1 MARKKIDF
9 GMMKDGVKI
18 VGKSQASRYRVP
30 GGALEMEKRQQH
42 VLKITHIPTGYTV
55 SMPAFLDSFSDAYSS
70 QWSEQAAYG
79 RMDSA
84 ATFGGTRRNISI
96 AWNLPAESYEHAQ
109 QNLSK
114 INALIN
120 FLYPLYDVATK
131 DQDPVLNMD
140 PILRLSFGNLVR
152 DADTGRGL
160 LGYVNGLTFDPGL
173 EEGVFN
179 AKPSLRGD
187 PQGSSRTSVRVGQG
201 ARSQRAN
208 LLAGGNPQNNQYFPK
223 TVRLNI
229 EFRVLHEHPL
239 GFSVSPDR
247 KVGGNSTFASYSFND
262 SSLNFGNFPYL
273 TTAQSTDPNDPGE
286 RATRGSWLG
295 EPLQSQPR
303 RSRLLVDPDSPE
315 ALNPQINHD
324 LMNSPDAAMFTK
336 VAEFDRALHAKGPEA
351 AFERIKNG
359 KWRDTGM
366 SDKPGSYTID
376 PNLSVRVGGGMK

>member
-1 MARKKIDF
+1 MARKKIDA
-9 GMMKDGVKI
+9 GTMKKGTKI
-18 VGKSQASRYRVP
+18 VGRSRASKYRVP
-30 GGALEMEKRQQH
+30 GALDMEKRQKH
-42 VLKITHIPTGYTV
+42 VLKITHVPTGYTV

-70 QWSEQAAYG
+70 QWSEQTAYG

-84 ATFGGTRRNISI
+84 ATFGGTKRNISI

-109 QNLSK
+109 KNLSQ

-120 FLYPLYDVATK
+120 FLYPLYDVASK

-152 DADTGRGL
+152 DAETGRGL

-173 EEGVFN
+173 EEGMFN
-179 AKPSLRGD
+179 AKPSLKGN

-201 ARSQRAN
+201 ASTRRAN

-247 KVGGNSTFASYSFND
+247 KIGGNATFASYSFNEP
-262 SSLNFGNFPYL
+262 SLNFGNFPYL
-273 TTAQSTDPNDPGE
+273 TTAQSNDPNNPDG
-286 RATRGSWLG
+286 RATRGSWMG
-295 EPLQSQPR
+295 EPLQGQPR
-303 RSRLLVDPDSPE
+303 RSRLLIDPDSPE
-315 ALNPQINHD
+315 ALVAPINHE
-324 LMNSPDAAMFTK
+324 LMNSKLTSEANK
-336 VAEFDRALHAKGPEA
+336 LAEFNRGINAK
-351 AFERIKNG
+351 FERIKQG
-359 KWRDTGM
+359 TWT
-366 SDKPGSYTID
+366 D
-376 PNLSVRVGGGMK
+376 PDIAAKSGERKGGGMK